1 MGIVAISWRKVDAEL
16 QAVFVGGVGC
26 HPNEVAFPVL
36 PGTCGN
42 AVFRVLGGPET
53 KAIVVLGYEHDVSCA
68 RIFRGSY
75 PLVRIG
81 VGRVENFGIG
91 SSIAPFAIEESVG
104 AEMDDDAKFE
114 ILPGDLLR
122 RGLDIDG
129 VDGLRVH
136 AC

>member
-1 MGIVAISWRKVDAEL
+1 M
-16 QAVFVGGVGC
+16 
-26 HPNEVAFPVL
+26 
-36 PGTCGN
+36 
-42 AVFRVLGGPET
+42 
-53 KAIVVLGYEHDVSCA
+53 LGYEHDVAST

-75 PLVRIG
+75 PLVGIG
-81 VGRVENFGIG
+81 VGGIEDLGIG
-91 SSIAPFAIEESVG
+91 GAIAPLAIEESVG

-114 ILPGDLLR
+114 ILSGNLLR